1 LAVKAT
7 DLVTHPHR
15 RVPVLAALGV
25 SVAVPTLVLASLIP
39 TLKAPFWFNE
49 QERAYYISYGANW
62 WQALHTDAAPSPAG
76 WYFLER
82 FTGQLFGSRE
92 ITLRL
97 PTAMWLLVS
106 CVLLLLIA
114 RRWMPL
120 PAALGV
126 ALIGGLNGGLL
137 GFSVQIEP
145 FLADTGSIL
154 VLLLLHDIAVTQ
166 PRTKRGGRLASL
178 CYAGIAV
185 ATIFGLATILVAGP
199 LLAADVV
206 ATARGKAGYR
216 QLVGA
221 VAAGMIGL
229 VGLAFFTIRQNAL
242 TKISYWDAS
251 FLPRTGLAQQI
262 HFVWNGLGSFV
273 VGGLT
278 TGYNAAGPALIRPRG
293 ANALAAAW
301 GLLLVIGIIRAA
313 RSRGGRSLLV
323 AIGGS
328 LSLTLVA
335 SYLRYWPFGLNET
348 TLFEVP
354 LLVLLSGFGAC
365 QLAQWIRDLEETARR
380 HHDIAVRVAALGVTA
395 ATLLCFLAGIADAAA
410 YEGAAYQQLVSG
422 QPQPKYGDEVRLA
435 VGIARSEAEPDAA
448 VLVAGLMAVPGWT
461 YYLWD
466 YTGRATQTGLDI
478 PPQRVLLTQG
488 DGSPVITEFLDR
500 VQPSEL
506 FVYIPNGTTG
516 GQFEA
521 DLERAAAAGYC
532 TPAGSVSLPTSGLL
546 DVVKKGTSCSG
557 GGS

>member
-1 LAVKAT
+1 
-7 DLVTHPHR
+7 
-15 RVPVLAALGV
+15 
-25 SVAVPTLVLASLIP
+25 
-39 TLKAPFWFNE
+39 
-49 QERAYYISYGANW
+49 
-62 WQALHTDAAPSPAG
+62 
-76 WYFLER
+76 
-82 FTGQLFGSRE
+82 
-92 ITLRL
+92 
-97 PTAMWLLVS
+97 
-106 CVLLLLIA
+106 
-114 RRWMPL
+114 
-120 PAALGV
+120 
-126 ALIGGLNGGLL
+126 
-137 GFSVQIEP
+137 
-145 FLADTGSIL
+145 
-154 VLLLLHDIAVTQ
+154 
-166 PRTKRGGRLASL
+166 
-178 CYAGIAV
+178 
-185 ATIFGLATILVAGP
+185 
-199 LLAADVV
+199 
-206 ATARGKAGYR
+206 
-216 QLVGA
+216 
-221 VAAGMIGL
+221 MIGL

-348 TLFEVP
+348 
-354 LLVLLSGFGAC
+354 
-365 QLAQWIRDLEETARR
+365 
-380 HHDIAVRVAALGVTA
+380 
-395 ATLLCFLAGIADAAA
+395 TLLCFLAGIADAAA